1 MNVDDQP
8 PVLYAGFAAESAKPA
23 ANTVGIAASTYHESR
38 SSGQRAQA
46 RDDIG
51 WSGGTARRPPTTR
64 TPAADG

>member
-38 SSGQRAQA
+38 SSGQ
-46 RDDIG
+46 
-51 WSGGTARRPPTTR
+51 
-64 TPAADG
+64 